1 MRSLNRTIPIC
12 FAFILFL
19 SIFTIIFP
27 IQICSAQT
35 TIHVYEGKSIQAAIN
50 SANESGG
57 DTVYV
62 HGGTYSSTVIL
73 IIDRPLILTGAG
85 SGSTTISAS
94 GDHTVKVTADNVEI
108 SGFKIQNSG
117 SSFYCVFLDTVT
129 GCSISNNN
137 VKDGGN
143 GIYLDS
149 SNSNTIESNTIESN
163 NNGIY
168 MFNSDSN
175 TIKSNTIQNNQVHG
189 IWLTSTASSNNIY
202 LNDFSDNMD
211 SNARDQGSNNW
222 DYNSQGNYWD
232 DYNDYDNDENGIG
245 DNPYSIGGGGG
256 NQDSYPL
263 GDFLSSDEKPVAY
276 IDSISPNPADL
287 GQTIYFSGR
296 GTDSDGSITAWEW
309 KSDGVVI
316 GTSGDFSTS
325 SLSAGSHTISFRVKD
340 NDDNWSPSVQT
351 TLVINSPNQIP
362 TAYILEPMTSVTK
375 QFGEEIRF
383 AGGGADDGEIMEYS
397 WISDRDEIIS
407 VSNQFTKSDLTVG
420 RHIIYF
426 KVRDDYGEWSSEV
439 TIIVTI
445 TSNPSNSP
453 PVADAGE
460 PYTGYVNQNLTF
472 DGSASSD
479 PDAGD
484 SITSYQWD
492 FGDET
497 TGEGATIGHTYTS
510 EGNYTVELTVT
521 DGNGEQTKIATY
533 VNIELGDSQNGDN
546 GDEDNGIPSFEAVF
560 VIIAIALILF
570 YKKRK

>member
-1 MRSLNRTIPIC
+1 MRRLNRTIPVC
-12 FAFILFL
+12 LAFILFL

-27 IQICSAQT
+27 IQTCSAQT
-35 TIHVYEGKSIQAAIN
+35 TIHVYDGESIQNAIN
-50 SANESGG
+50 SANVSGG
-57 DTVYV
+57 DTVNV
-62 HGGTYSSTVIL
+62 HGGTYSSAL
-73 IIDRPLILTGAG
+73 IIDRPLTLTGAG

-94 GDHTVKVTADNVEI
+94 GDHTVKVTANNVEI

-129 GCSISNNN
+129 GCSITNNN

-168 MFNSDSN
+168 LFNSNSN
-175 TIKSNTIQNNQVHG
+175 TIKSNNIQNNQVHG
-189 IWLTSTASSNNIY
+189 VWLTSTATSNTLY

-222 DYNSQGNYWD
+222 DFNYQGNYWD
-232 DYNDYDNDENGIG
+232 DYNDYDNNGDGIG

-263 GDFLSSDEKPVAY
+263 GDFLSSEEEPVAY

-287 GQTIYFSGR
+287 GQIVSFSGH

-309 KSDGVVI
+309 KSDGNVV

-340 NDDNWSPSVQT
+340 NDDNWSPTVQA

-362 TAYILEPMTSVTK
+362 TAYILEPTTSITK
-375 QFGEEIRF
+375 QYGEEIRF
-383 AGGGADDGEIMEYS
+383 AGAGSDDGDIMEYS
-397 WISDRDEIIS
+397 WRSDRDGIIS
-407 VSNQFTKSDLTVG
+407 ISNQFTKSDLTVG

-439 TIIVTI
+439 TIIITI
-445 TSNPSNSP
+445 TSNPSNNP
-453 PVADAGE
+453 PIADAGG
-460 PYTGYVNQNLTF
+460 PYMSYVNQNLGF
-472 DGSASSD
+472 NGSASFD
-479 PDAGD
+479 PDNGD

-492 FGDET
+492 FGDGT
-497 TGEGATIGHTYTS
+497 TGEGITIGHTYTS

-521 DGNGEQTKIATY
+521 DGNGEQTKITTY
-533 VNIELGDSQNGDN
+533 ANIEIAAGQNGDN
-546 GDEDNGIPSFEAVF
+546 GEEDNGIPSFEAVF